1 MSTDSY
7 YQSIKHDSARR
18 SAYNLGAAMSTV
30 EALAR
35 TLNRLNA
42 YIDATD
48 LEGLRSMKVV
58 IALDLA
64 RVSALLEQV
73 NDK

>member
-1 MSTDSY
+1 MSADSADSY
-7 YQSIKHDSARR
+7 YDSIKHDPARR

-35 TLNRLNA
+35 TLRTIQA
-42 YIDATD
+42 
-48 LEGLRSMKVV
+48 EGLDGMQTV

-73 NDK
+73 SDR